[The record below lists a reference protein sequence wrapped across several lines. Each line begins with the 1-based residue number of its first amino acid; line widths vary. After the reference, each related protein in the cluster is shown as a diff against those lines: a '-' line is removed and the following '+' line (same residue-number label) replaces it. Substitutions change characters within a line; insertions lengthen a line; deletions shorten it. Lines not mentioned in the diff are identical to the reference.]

1 MPTEWEAGWA
11 SGAVL
16 DVLKE
21 ENSVAPAGTRTS
33 DRPAR
38 SLITIATTVS
48 RPPNVFCE
56 VKSL

>member
-1 MPTEWEAGWA
+1 MGFRSRPGRFEREKIR
-11 SGAVL
+11 L
-16 DVLKE
+16 P
-21 ENSVAPAGTRTS
+21 PAGTGTS

-48 RPPNVFCE
+48 RPPYVFCE